1 MQQENI
7 HIQKLKLEPLDIIIV
22 KKKKKKVTLSI
33 WVSKKNQNKTFFSFF
48 K

>member
-33 WVSKKNQNKTFFSFF
+33 WVSKKKLFFSFF

>member
-22 KKKKKKVTLSI
+22 KKKKKKSYPEYLGV
-33 WVSKKNQNKTFFSFF
+33 KKKTKQNFFLIF
-48 K
+48 